1 MADSSRTTSFQKL
14 ISLSDDLVQTLKDKN
29 DLNNLT
35 HCLHTSQSLRSSSD
49 SDFAQARNLLR
60 DYERKLEACKKKTAE
75 AKSETVAD
83 EELDVLQRELDEG
96 AQQEHL
102 LMEELRVIGSEMDEL
117 EWQRAAVVDKKKMLK
132 KQKQDEFKAQRKLS
146 MYASV
151 TNIIPNLDD
160 QSRIMGY
167 IVDRDTKAVQN
178 FEIDTEKMTAYETC
192 NSLWKMITL

>member
-60 DYERKLEACKKKTAE
+60 DCLLVCCVEADNERKLEACKKKTEE

-102 LMEELRVIGSEMDEL
+102 LMEELR
-117 EWQRAAVVDKKKMLK
+117 
-132 KQKQDEFKAQRKLS
+132 
-146 MYASV
+146 
-151 TNIIPNLDD
+151 
-160 QSRIMGY
+160 
-167 IVDRDTKAVQN
+167 
-178 FEIDTEKMTAYETC
+178 
-192 NSLWKMITL
+192 